1 LLTSGNWAAN
11 TAIKVLVDNS
21 SANPV
26 VASLFVSGKQCTRD
40 DETVRNYFIDVPHS
54 NSELNLRFIL
64 DNSYIDS
71 NFSIRDLTFI
81 SYVDPFSKPF
91 SSEFD
96 GKGFDATTWTVAG

>member
-1 LLTSGNWAAN
+1 MAN
-11 TAIKVLVDNS
+11 
-21 SANPV
+21 
-26 VASLFVSGKQCTRD
+26 LFVTGKQCSRD

-54 NSELNLRFIL
+54 NSDLNLKFIL
-64 DNSYIDS
+64 DNPNGDS

-96 GKGFDATTWTVAG
+96 GKGFDAATWTVAG